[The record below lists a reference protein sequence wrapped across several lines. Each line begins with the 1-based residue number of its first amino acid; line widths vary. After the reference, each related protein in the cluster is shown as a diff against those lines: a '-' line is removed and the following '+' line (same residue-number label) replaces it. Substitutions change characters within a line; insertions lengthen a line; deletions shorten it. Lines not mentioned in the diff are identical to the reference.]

1 VKRIFAAAAIVLACA
16 ACGGGGSSSSQPTPA
31 PTLVEHPKTGI
42 LQPAANARDKVN
54 QLNQQQNGY
63 EQQTGGTNP

>member
-1 VKRIFAAAAIVLACA
+1 MKRVLAAAVLTLCCA
-16 ACGGGGSSSSQPTPA
+16 ACGGGGASSSQPTPA

-42 LQPAANARDKVN
+42 LVPAANARDMVN
-54 QLNQQQNGY
+54 QLNHQQNGY